1 MQKAEAMY
9 GVHADAHNSD
19 VEGSAR
25 PSLRCATLQQ
35 ALLEAQRLRG
45 RPLLEAPHLRGR
57 PRSVPPRSCMWCL
70 IIPDSSQT
78 TESGG
83 RCCTIWVR

>member
-1 MQKAEAMY
+1 MTQRSRVASIRVQKAEAVH

-35 ALLEAQRLRG
+35 ALVEAQHLRSL
-45 RPLLEAPHLRGR
+45 PLLEAPHLRGR
-57 PRSVPPRSCMWCL
+57 PRSVPPRSCTWCL
-70 IIPDSSQT
+70 IIRDS
-78 TESGG
+78 
-83 RCCTIWVR
+83 